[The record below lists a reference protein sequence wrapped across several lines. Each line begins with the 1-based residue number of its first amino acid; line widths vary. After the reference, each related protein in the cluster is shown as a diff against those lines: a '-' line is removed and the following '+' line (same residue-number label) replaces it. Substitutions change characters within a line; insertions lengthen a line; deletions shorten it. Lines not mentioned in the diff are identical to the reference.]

1 MIRLT
6 TDEKRRLLIGLLA
19 FFLIQVLGA
28 SFLVYK
34 ERHALL
40 ADKHLHFDSD
50 LALVSLAT
58 QSFLQNKNYS
68 AIEYF
73 MEHWLRRQTETV
85 REIRIFK
92 PTGETLY
99 HYCSTRPV
107 AMPLTKSNT
116 IDYALGGEAVIELT
130 YELADIE
137 QNLFW
142 TYLWL
147 GTAAVITNIVFWLM
161 MRLVLLRQR
170 EAKTL
175 SSRTEELSS
184 ANAQLRLQAQI
195 VDQTHDAIISTNT
208 EGRIISWNKGAEKL
222 LGFAEAET
230 HGQPLQCLFSEEE
243 YAFFQKELFP
253 LLLRN
258 GQHEGEARL
267 RRKSG
272 ENFAAHLSLSRL
284 QDQNGNFSGMVCYA
298 LDISERK
305 KNEDWM
311 RLAAKFL
318 DNTTEALLVTDAEG
332 TIIEVNTA
340 FEEMAGFKREEVLGE
355 NPRILKSDRHDKAFY
370 EKMWEQLNARG
381 HWQGEI
387 WDRRKNG
394 EVYPKWLSISTVHD
408 ERGKL
413 THYVAISADISDVK
427 QNQERLEYLAHYDQ
441 LTGLPNRLLFN
452 DRLQQAIRHAT
463 RTQQQVA
470 VIVLDLDR
478 FKEVNDT
485 LGHSAGDALLVE
497 VAAQLNNSIRG
508 SDTVCRMGGDE
519 FIIMMPA
526 VGEVDNVIDIAQ
538 KLLSAFSR
546 PFCING
552 NDVYITPSIGI
563 SMYPQDSKTQETLIK
578 NADTAMYHAKREG
591 RNNFQ
596 FYQES
601 MYNTVLERLTLKS
614 RLHQALDRDE
624 FQLFYQIKVD
634 SVTEEVVGA
643 EALIRWLHPEDGF
656 INPGRFI
663 PLAEESD
670 LILPIG
676 QWVIRE
682 ACTQNMMLHKIG
694 LAPINI
700 AVNLSARQLHQQN
713 IPEIIK
719 TILLET
725 GLPAKYLS
733 VEITESMLMQDVENT
748 INTLAAIKEMGLSI
762 AIDDFGTGYSSLNY
776 LKRFPIDILKVD
788 RSFVMDIDKDHGDRA
803 VIASII
809 TLAHNLK
816 LKVVAEGV
824 ETREELE
831 FLKAHDCDMIQGYYF
846 SRPLPWQDFTALLK
860 ERQKNNP
867 TSSNNIR
874 PPG

>member
-6 TDEKRRLLIGLLA
+6 PDEKRRLLIGLLA
-19 FFLIQVLGA
+19 FFLLQSLGA
-28 SFLVYK
+28 FFLIYR
-34 ERHALL
+34 ERHDLL
-40 ADKHLHFDSD
+40 ADKRLHFDSD
-50 LALVSLAT
+50 LAIVSLTA
-58 QSFLQNKNYS
+58 QSFLQDKNYS
-68 AIEYF
+68 AIEHF
-73 MEHWLRRQTETV
+73 MAYWLKYHTENT
-85 REIRIFK
+85 REIKIFK
-92 PTGETLY
+92 PTGEILY
-99 HYCSTRPV
+99 HYRSKLPV
-107 AMPLTKSNT
+107 DVPLKMSKT
-116 IDYALGGEAVIELT
+116 IEYALGGEAVTELT
-130 YELADIE
+130 YDLADIE
-137 QNLFW
+137 HDLLW

-147 GTAAVITNIVFWLM
+147 GTAAVITNILFWFM
-161 MRLVLLRQR
+161 IRLVLIRQR

-175 SSRTEELSS
+175 SNRTEELYS

-195 VDQTHDAIISTNT
+195 VDQTHDAIISTDSQ
-208 EGRIISWNKGAEKL
+208 GRILSWNRGAEKL
-222 LGFAEAET
+222 LGFAREEIQGEA
-230 HGQPLQCLFSEEE
+230 LQCLFSDEE
-243 YAFFQKELFP
+243 YAFFQEEIFPP
-253 LLLRN
+253 LLRT

-272 ENFAAHLSLSRL
+272 EHFAAHLSLSRL
-284 QDQNGNFSGMVCYA
+284 QDQKGNFSGMICYA

-305 KNEDWM
+305 KTEEWM

-318 DNTTEALLVTDAEG
+318 DNTTEALLVTDAAG

-340 FEEMAGFKREEVLGE
+340 FEEMAGFSRQEVLGQ

-370 EKMWEQLNARG
+370 DKMWDQLRTKG

-394 EVYPKWLSISTVHD
+394 EIYPKWLSISAVND
-408 ERGKL
+408 ERGNL

-452 DRLQQAIRHAT
+452 DRLQQAIRQAS
-463 RTQQQVA
+463 RDQQQVA

-478 FKEVNDT
+478 FKEVNDS
-485 LGHSAGDALLVE
+485 LGHSAGDALLVK
-497 VAAQLNNSIRG
+497 VAALLNSNIRA

-526 VGEVDNVIDIAQ
+526 AGEADTVIDIVQ
-538 KLLSAFSR
+538 KLINAFSQ
-546 PFCING
+546 PFLING
-552 NDVYITPSIGI
+552 NTVYITPSIGI
-563 SMYPQDSKTQETLIK
+563 SMYPQDSQTQETLIK

-601 MYNTVLERLTLKS
+601 MYNAVLERLTLKN
-614 RLHQALDRDE
+614 RLHQALEKGE
-624 FQLFYQIKVD
+624 FQLFYQVKVD

-643 EALIRWLHPEDGF
+643 EALIRWLHPKDGF

-670 LILPIG
+670 LILTIG

-682 ACTQNMMLHKIG
+682 ACVQSMMLQKIG

-700 AVNLSARQLHQQN
+700 SVNLSARQLHQQN
-713 IPEIIK
+713 MPEIIES
-719 TILLET
+719 ILRET

-748 INTLAAIKEMGLSI
+748 IKTLAAIKQMGLGI

-776 LKRFPIDILKVD
+776 LKRFPIDTLKVD
-788 RSFVMDIDKDHGDRA
+788 RSFVMDIAKDDDDRA
-803 VIASII
+803 VIVSII
-809 TLAHNLK
+809 GLAHNLK

-846 SRPLPWQDFTALLK
+846 SRPLPLQDFAAFLK
-860 ERQKNNP
+860 ARREKQA
-867 TSSNNIR
+867 TVTT
-874 PPG
+874 

>member
-1 MIRLT
+1 
-6 TDEKRRLLIGLLA
+6 
-19 FFLIQVLGA
+19 
-28 SFLVYK
+28 
-34 ERHALL
+34 
-40 ADKHLHFDSD
+40 
-50 LALVSLAT
+50 
-58 QSFLQNKNYS
+58 
-68 AIEYF
+68 
-73 MEHWLRRQTETV
+73 
-85 REIRIFK
+85 
-92 PTGETLY
+92 
-99 HYCSTRPV
+99 
-107 AMPLTKSNT
+107 
-116 IDYALGGEAVIELT
+116 
-130 YELADIE
+130 
-137 QNLFW
+137 
-142 TYLWL
+142 
-147 GTAAVITNIVFWLM
+147 
-161 MRLVLLRQR
+161 
-170 EAKTL
+170 
-175 SSRTEELSS
+175 
-184 ANAQLRLQAQI
+184 
-195 VDQTHDAIISTNT
+195 
-208 EGRIISWNKGAEKL
+208 
-222 LGFAEAET
+222 
-230 HGQPLQCLFSEEE
+230 
-243 YAFFQKELFP
+243 
-253 LLLRN
+253 
-258 GQHEGEARL
+258 
-267 RRKSG
+267 
-272 ENFAAHLSLSRL
+272 
-284 QDQNGNFSGMVCYA
+284 
-298 LDISERK
+298 
-305 KNEDWM
+305 
-311 RLAAKFL
+311 
-318 DNTTEALLVTDAEG
+318 
-332 TIIEVNTA
+332 
-340 FEEMAGFKREEVLGE
+340 
-355 NPRILKSDRHDKAFY
+355 
-370 EKMWEQLNARG
+370 
-381 HWQGEI
+381 
-387 WDRRKNG
+387 
-394 EVYPKWLSISTVHD
+394 
-408 ERGKL
+408 
-413 THYVAISADISDVK
+413 
-427 QNQERLEYLAHYDQ
+427 
-441 LTGLPNRLLFN
+441 
-452 DRLQQAIRHAT
+452 
-463 RTQQQVA
+463 
-470 VIVLDLDR
+470 
-478 FKEVNDT
+478 
-485 LGHSAGDALLVE
+485 
-497 VAAQLNNSIRG
+497 
-508 SDTVCRMGGDE
+508 
-519 FIIMMPA
+519 
-526 VGEVDNVIDIAQ
+526 
-538 KLLSAFSR
+538 
-546 PFCING
+546 
-552 NDVYITPSIGI
+552 
-563 SMYPQDSKTQETLIK
+563 
-578 NADTAMYHAKREG
+578 
-591 RNNFQ
+591 
-596 FYQES
+596 